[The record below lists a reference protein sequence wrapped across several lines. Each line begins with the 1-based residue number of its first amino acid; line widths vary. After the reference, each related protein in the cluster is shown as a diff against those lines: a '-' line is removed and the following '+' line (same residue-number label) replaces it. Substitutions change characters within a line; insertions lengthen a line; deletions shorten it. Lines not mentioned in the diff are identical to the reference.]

1 MIVAYYYSDKMDCG
15 VDAFVCTTEADG
27 IRRLAGIMK
36 ECSATRPDFNR
47 ILDTAI
53 EHAKLDETDEAIRKL
68 MFGVTSVIFQCTKC
82 KDLKNVRAFGNA
94 TGWIREIELLWD
106 ISTDSMSPK

>member
-1 MIVAYYYSDKMDCG
+1 MEYRPLVTAERVTMIVAYYYSDKYDCG
-15 VDAFVCTTEADG
+15 VDAFRCTIEADG

-53 EHAKLDETDEAIRKL
+53 EHAKLDETDEA
-68 MFGVTSVIFQCTKC
+68 FQCLDTWVEEFNQGG
-82 KDLKNVRAFGNA
+82 NVFDYKFK
-94 TGWIREIELLWD
+94 EE
-106 ISTDSMSPK
+106 